1 MKSEEVRKVGEGREF
16 TDPKGDAWRV
26 SYTKPVVRGLISMDQ
41 IVFEPLDSKASGA
54 ARYLAVHLGYLESV
68 DDRQL
73 EVALSQAQSV
83 DPPW

>member
-1 MKSEEVRKVGEGREF
+1 MAEPREF
-16 TDPKGDAWRV
+16 TDTNGQRWSV

-41 IVFEPLDSKASGA
+41 IVFEPLDGA
-54 ARYLAVHLGYLESV
+54 GGGLRYLAVHPGYLETV
-68 DDRQL
+68 DDHQL